1 MVSYFCASP
10 KPHLQVAAALIW
22 RDGKL
27 LITSRP
33 KGRHLAG
40 FWEFPG
46 GEQEEGETLRSCL
59 EREIKEEL
67 GIEIKAGK
75 RLLSIQHEY
84 ETKCIT
90 LHVFHC
96 SGLKGRPAAQEGQEA
111 KWVRPDELPNYKFPP
126 PDLKVIDMLRHDRI
140 NPKT

>member
-1 MVSYFCASP
+1 LEAKDP
-10 KPHLQVAAALIW
+10 KPHFQVAAALIW
-22 RDGKL
+22 REGKL

-33 KGRHLAG
+33 EGRHLAG

-46 GEQEEGETLRSCL
+46 GKQEEDETLQRCL

-67 GIEIKAGK
+67 GIEIRADE

-84 ETKCIT
+84 EAKRIT

-96 SGLKGRPAAQEGQEA
+96 RDLKGRPLAREGQEA
-111 KWVRPDELPNYKFPP
+111 RWVLPEDLPNYRFPP
-126 PDLKVIDMLRHDRI
+126 PDLKVVDILLHDRI
-140 NPKT
+140 TGAPLS